1 MVQGRND
8 MTNETYNL
16 AGKVALVTG
25 GASGIGAETAR
36 LLAAQG
42 AAVAIADINGE
53 AGAANAAMI
62 EEAGGRA
69 AYIPLDVTDEASWQ
83 AAVRSVV
90 DRFGGLHV
98 LLNGAGIELVAK
110 IGDTSLADFRK
121 VMAVNLDGVF
131 LGIKYAMPAMRDSGG
146 GSIINISSIA
156 GIRGYM
162 RQIAY
167 CGSKGGV
174 RLMTKAAAAEA
185 AHYGF
190 NVRVNSVHPG
200 TIETPMVQDMVA
212 HRDEDGQKAAM
223 EKMRQ
228 MHPIG
233 RLGQPIDIANAILF
247 LASDASSFMTGAE
260 IVVDGGIT
268 AT

>member
-1 MVQGRND
+1 MMENIYD
-8 MTNETYNL
+8 L
-16 AGKVALVTG
+16 AGKTALITG
-25 GASGIGAETAR
+25 GASGIGAESAR

-42 AAVAIADINGE
+42 AAVAIADVDGE

-62 EEAGGRA
+62 RDAGGQA
-69 AYIPLDVTDEASWQ
+69 AFFPLDVTDEAAWEATVQ
-83 AAVRSVV
+83 AVAE
-90 DRFGGLHV
+90 RFGGLHI
-98 LLNGAGIELVAK
+98 LLNGAGIELVRK
-110 IGDTSLADFRK
+110 IVDTSLADFRK

-131 LGIKYAMPAMRDSGG
+131 LGIKHAMPAMRDSGG

-156 GIRGYM
+156 GLRGYM

-174 RLMTKAAAAEA
+174 CLMTKAAAIEA
-185 AHYGF
+185 AHYGY

-200 TIETPMVQDMVA
+200 TIETPMVQSMVA

-233 RLGQPIDIANAILF
+233 RLGHPIDIANAILF
-247 LASDASSFMTGAE
+247 LASDASGFMTGAE
-260 IVVDGGIT
+260 IVVDGGMT
-268 AT
+268 ATA

>member
-1 MVQGRND
+1 
-8 MTNETYNL
+8 MTYATYDLNE
-16 AGKVALVTG
+16 KVALVTG

-36 LLAAQG
+36 LLAAKG
-42 AAVAIADINGE
+42 AAVAIADIDAEG
-53 AGAANAAMI
+53 GAANAAMI
-62 EEAGGRA
+62 TKAGGRA
-69 AYIPLDVTDEASWQ
+69 AHITLDVTSEASWEAAM
-83 AAVRSVV
+83 AAVVAQ
-90 DRFGGLHV
+90 FGGLHI

-110 IGDTSLADFRK
+110 IVDTSLADFQK

-131 LGIKYAMPAMRDSGG
+131 LGIKHAMPTMRDSGG

-156 GIRGYM
+156 GLRGYM

-174 RLMTKAAAAEA
+174 CLMTKAAAMEA
-185 AHYGF
+185 AHYGY

-200 TIETPMVQDMVA
+200 AIETPMVEALVA
-212 HRDEDGQKAAM
+212 HRDAAGQKAAM

-233 RLGQPIDIANAILF
+233 RMGQPIDIANAILF

-268 AT
+268 ATS

>member
-1 MVQGRND
+1 MN
-8 MTNETYNL
+8 NETYDL
-16 AGKVALVTG
+16 SGKVAIVTG

-36 LLAAQG
+36 LLAAKG
-42 AAVAIADINGE
+42 AAVAVADINAE

-62 EEAGGRA
+62 EAAGGRA
-69 AYIPLDVTDEASWQ
+69 AFFPLDVTSEASWET
-83 AAVRSVV
+83 AVGAVLAQ
-90 DRFGGLHV
+90 FGGLHI

-110 IGDTSLADFRK
+110 IPDTSLADFQK

-131 LGIKYAMPAMRDSGG
+131 LGLKYAMPAMREAGG

-167 CGSKGGV
+167 CASKGGV

-185 AHYGF
+185 AHYGY
-190 NVRVNSVHPG
+190 NVRINSVHPG
-200 TIETPMVQDMVA
+200 TIETPMVKALVA
-212 HRDEDGQKAAM
+212 HRDAAGQAAAM

-268 AT
+268 ATG

>member
-1 MVQGRND
+1 
-8 MTNETYNL
+8 MTINAYELT
-16 AGKVALVTG
+16 GKVALVTG

-36 LLAAQG
+36 LLAARG
-42 AAVAIADINGE
+42 AAVAVGDINAA
-53 AGAANAAMI
+53 AGAANVAII

-69 AYIPLDVTDEASWQ
+69 AYLPLDVTSEASWEATV
-83 AAVRSVV
+83 AAVVE
-90 DRFGGLHV
+90 RFGGLHI

-110 IGDTSLADFRK
+110 IPDTSLADFQK

-167 CGSKGGV
+167 CASKGGV

-185 AHYGF
+185 AHYGYD
-190 NVRVNSVHPG
+190 VRVNSVHPG
-200 TIETPMVQDMVA
+200 TIETPMVAALVA
-212 HRDEDGQKAAM
+212 HRDEEGQSAAM

-233 RLGQPIDIANAILF
+233 RLGQPIDIANAVLF

-260 IVVDGGIT
+260 LVIDGGIT
-268 AT
+268 ATG